1 LEGSPPGGTLD
12 DGNRPLFERIDMNV
26 NDNQPKRLVRTREDR
41 VIGGVCGGLGRYFN
55 VDPILFRIGA
65 VALVFAGGA
74 GVLLYL
80 AALLLVPNEEEGAV
94 PAVQLGEGRNRAL
107 VIVAVVAALVLGWVL
122 LLGGGFLLGFVGI
135 PLAVLVGTGV
145 LVWWIV
151 SGEGPSGDVGD
162 VAKRAALGIGVLL
175 LCVVIALGGAFAA
188 AAGPDWV
195 VPTIVIGAGAAVL
208 VGAFLKPLRWLV
220 LPAVMLGLSGGV
232 VAAADVDLHGGIGDR
247 DYRPAS
253 AADLKDK
260 YKLGMGQLVV
270 DLRHTQLPRG
280 DVPLKL
286 DLGIGEARLIVPDGV
301 CVATAADVGA
311 GNVHVDGHD
320 NGGVDVNVDER
331 PIAGTGTRVLLDAQV
346 GLGEVRVH
354 DATEEAA
361 WDDER
366 HDYGPFG
373 RHHDRSDVSTSST
386 GTCT

>member
-1 LEGSPPGGTLD
+1 
-12 DGNRPLFERIDMNV
+12 
-26 NDNQPKRLVRTREDR
+26 
-41 VIGGVCGGLGRYFN
+41 
-55 VDPILFRIGA
+55 

-94 PAVQLGEGRNRAL
+94 PAVQLGEGRNRAF

-151 SGEGPSGDVGD
+151 SGEGPSGDAGE

-195 VPTIVIGAGAAVL
+195 VPAIVIAAGVAVL

-220 LPAVMLGLSGGV
+220 LPAVMLGLAGGV
-232 VAAADVDLHGGIGDR
+232 VGAADVDLHGGIGDR

-253 AADLKDK
+253 AVDMKER
-260 YKLGMGQLVV
+260 YKLGIGQLVV
-270 DLRHTQLPRG
+270 DLRHTQLPHG
-280 DVPLKL
+280 DVPLRL

-320 NGGVDVNVDER
+320 NGGVDVNVDQR
-331 PIAGTGTRVLLDAQV
+331 PIAGSGTRVLLDAQV

-354 DATEEAA
+354 DATEEES
-361 WDDER
+361 WDD
-366 HDYGPFG
+366 GF
-373 RHHDRSDVSTSST
+373 HHDRNDVSSTT

>member
-1 LEGSPPGGTLD
+1 
-12 DGNRPLFERIDMNV
+12 
-26 NDNQPKRLVRTREDR
+26 
-41 VIGGVCGGLGRYFN
+41 
-55 VDPILFRIGA
+55 
-65 VALVFAGGA
+65 
-74 GVLLYL
+74 
-80 AALLLVPNEEEGAV
+80 
-94 PAVQLGEGRNRAL
+94 VQLGEGRNRAL
-107 VIVAVVAALVLGWVL
+107 VIVAVVAALLLGWVL

-151 SGEGPSGDVGD
+151 SGEGPSGDAGQ

-311 GNVHVDGHD
+311 GNVHLDGHD